1 MKLFRRTK
9 LFLLLG
15 SALWLFS
22 ARGFAADNIRIAF
35 SAISPTQGVLWV
47 ADVGGFLSKN
57 GLNAEII
64 YTRAAIETLVAGE
77 VQFGQMT
84 GSLMFSA
91 RLQGADPVM
100 IAGVQDVLNDRLVVR
115 PNINSVESLKGK
127 RIAVFRFGSA
137 SHMRLLNVLPR
148 YGMSER
154 DVTFLQV
161 GDAPERLI
169 AINSGSVEAT
179 LLSPPEH
186 FEAVRLGMTQREQA
200 LAERAQSLERV
211 KATLDQQVAQKL
223 QQERVRIAAEEQQR
237 AKLALGNDL
246 DQKTN
251 EISNLQEVLKQRD
264 IKLAEAQKAQAELI
278 RKQRELDDA
287 KRELDLTVE
296 KRVQA
301 DLTAERDKARKE
313 AEEELKLKVM
323 EKDQTITAM
332 QKQIEDLRRRAEQ
345 GSQQLQGE
353 VQEMELEALLTAK
366 FPRDTIQ
373 PVPKG
378 EFGGDVLHRVIGPL
392 NQVCGTIL
400 WECKRTKSW
409 SDGWLPKLRE
419 DQRAAKAEIAVI
431 ISQALP
437 KEVETFGLIDGVW
450 IADPKIALPL
460 ALSLRQTLIEVASAR
475 QASEGQQTKM
485 EMVYSYLTG
494 PRFRQRVQAIVEAF
508 SSMKEDL
515 DREKKAII
523 RQWAKREEQIDRVMQ
538 ATVGMYGDLQGI
550 AGKTLQEIEGLEF
563 QEALESPVEEDEPD
577 PQVGLF
583 KMK

>member
-1 MKLFRRTK
+1 M
-9 LFLLLG
+9 LLG

-186 FEAVRLGMTQREQA
+186 FEAVRLGMKILLNLRDLNVPYQGSGLVTTQRLVA
-200 LAERAQSLERV
+200 RNRDLARRFLRAYVEAIHAVRTNP
-211 KATLDQQVAQKL
+211 TLSK
-223 QQERVRIAAEEQQR
+223 R
-237 AKLALGNDL
+237 AFAKYR
-246 DQKTN
+246 QTK
-251 EISNLQEVLKQRD
+251 
-264 IKLAEAQKAQAELI
+264 
-278 RKQRELDDA
+278 DD
-287 KRELDLTVE
+287 
-296 KRVQA
+296 
-301 DLTAERDKARKE
+301 
-313 AEEELKLKVM
+313 
-323 EKDQTITAM
+323 
-332 QKQIEDLRRRAEQ
+332 KQIEDAYQTLR
-345 GSQQLQGE
+345 
-353 VQEMELEALLTAK
+353 EMVPQKPYPSIDGFRTIIQDAAARIPAAK
-366 FPRDTIQ
+366 NANPRDFMDT
-373 PVPKG
+373 
-378 EFGGDVLHRVIGPL
+378 
-392 NQVCGTIL
+392 
-400 WECKRTKSW
+400 
-409 SDGWLPKLRE
+409 
-419 DQRAAKAEIAVI
+419 
-431 ISQALP
+431 
-437 KEVETFGLIDGVW
+437 
-450 IADPKIALPL
+450 
-460 ALSLRQTLIEVASAR
+460 SLLE
-475 QASEGQQTKM
+475 E
-485 EMVYSYLTG
+485 
-494 PRFRQRVQAIVEAF
+494 
-508 SSMKEDL
+508 L
-515 DREKKAII
+515 DRSGY
-523 RQWAKREEQIDRVMQ
+523 ID
-538 ATVGMYGDLQGI
+538 
-550 AGKTLQEIEGLEF
+550 
-563 QEALESPVEEDEPD
+563 ALYR
-577 PQVGLF
+577 
-583 KMK
+583 

>member
-15 SALWLFS
+15 SALWLLS

-186 FEAVRLGMTQREQA
+186 FEAVRLGMKILLNLRDLNVPYQGSGLVTTQRLVA
-200 LAERAQSLERV
+200 RNRDLARRFLRAYVEAIHAVRTNP
-211 KATLDQQVAQKL
+211 TLSK
-223 QQERVRIAAEEQQR
+223 R
-237 AKLALGNDL
+237 AF
-246 DQKTN
+246 
-251 EISNLQEVLKQRD
+251 
-264 IKLAEAQKAQAELI
+264 
-278 RKQRELDDA
+278 A
-287 KRELDLTVE
+287 KYRQT
-296 KRVQA
+296 
-301 DLTAERDKARKE
+301 
-313 AEEELKLKVM
+313 
-323 EKDQTITAM
+323 KDE
-332 QKQIEDLRRRAEQ
+332 KQIEDAYQTLR
-345 GSQQLQGE
+345 
-353 VQEMELEALLTAK
+353 EMVPQKPYPSIDGFRTIIQDAAARIPAAK
-366 FPRDTIQ
+366 NANPRDFMDT
-373 PVPKG
+373 
-378 EFGGDVLHRVIGPL
+378 
-392 NQVCGTIL
+392 
-400 WECKRTKSW
+400 
-409 SDGWLPKLRE
+409 
-419 DQRAAKAEIAVI
+419 
-431 ISQALP
+431 
-437 KEVETFGLIDGVW
+437 
-450 IADPKIALPL
+450 
-460 ALSLRQTLIEVASAR
+460 SLLE
-475 QASEGQQTKM
+475 E
-485 EMVYSYLTG
+485 
-494 PRFRQRVQAIVEAF
+494 
-508 SSMKEDL
+508 L
-515 DREKKAII
+515 DRSGY
-523 RQWAKREEQIDRVMQ
+523 ID
-538 ATVGMYGDLQGI
+538 
-550 AGKTLQEIEGLEF
+550 
-563 QEALESPVEEDEPD
+563 ALYR
-577 PQVGLF
+577 
-583 KMK
+583 

>member
-15 SALWLFS
+15 SALWLLS
-22 ARGFAADNIRIAF
+22 ARGFAADNIRVAF

-186 FEAVRLGMTQREQA
+186 FEAVRLGMKILLNLRDLNVPYQGSGLVTTQRLVA
-200 LAERAQSLERV
+200 RNRDLARRFLRAYVEAIHAVRTNP
-211 KATLDQQVAQKL
+211 TLSK
-223 QQERVRIAAEEQQR
+223 R
-237 AKLALGNDL
+237 AF
-246 DQKTN
+246 
-251 EISNLQEVLKQRD
+251 
-264 IKLAEAQKAQAELI
+264 
-278 RKQRELDDA
+278 A
-287 KRELDLTVE
+287 KYRQT
-296 KRVQA
+296 
-301 DLTAERDKARKE
+301 
-313 AEEELKLKVM
+313 
-323 EKDQTITAM
+323 KDE
-332 QKQIEDLRRRAEQ
+332 KQIEDAYQTLR
-345 GSQQLQGE
+345 
-353 VQEMELEALLTAK
+353 EMVPQKPYPSIDGFRTIIQDAAARIPAAK
-366 FPRDTIQ
+366 NANPRDFMDT
-373 PVPKG
+373 
-378 EFGGDVLHRVIGPL
+378 
-392 NQVCGTIL
+392 
-400 WECKRTKSW
+400 
-409 SDGWLPKLRE
+409 
-419 DQRAAKAEIAVI
+419 
-431 ISQALP
+431 
-437 KEVETFGLIDGVW
+437 
-450 IADPKIALPL
+450 
-460 ALSLRQTLIEVASAR
+460 SLLE
-475 QASEGQQTKM
+475 E
-485 EMVYSYLTG
+485 
-494 PRFRQRVQAIVEAF
+494 
-508 SSMKEDL
+508 L
-515 DREKKAII
+515 DRSGY
-523 RQWAKREEQIDRVMQ
+523 ID
-538 ATVGMYGDLQGI
+538 
-550 AGKTLQEIEGLEF
+550 
-563 QEALESPVEEDEPD
+563 ALYR
-577 PQVGLF
+577 
-583 KMK
+583 

>member
-9 LFLLLG
+9 LVLLLG

-186 FEAVRLGMTQREQA
+186 FEAVRLGMKILLNLRDLNVPYQGSGLVTTQRLVA
-200 LAERAQSLERV
+200 RNRDLARRFLRAYVEAIHAVRTNP
-211 KATLDQQVAQKL
+211 TLSK
-223 QQERVRIAAEEQQR
+223 R
-237 AKLALGNDL
+237 AF
-246 DQKTN
+246 
-251 EISNLQEVLKQRD
+251 
-264 IKLAEAQKAQAELI
+264 
-278 RKQRELDDA
+278 A
-287 KRELDLTVE
+287 KYRQT
-296 KRVQA
+296 
-301 DLTAERDKARKE
+301 
-313 AEEELKLKVM
+313 
-323 EKDQTITAM
+323 KDE
-332 QKQIEDLRRRAEQ
+332 KQIEDAYQTLR
-345 GSQQLQGE
+345 
-353 VQEMELEALLTAK
+353 EMVPQKPYPSIDGFRTIIQDAAARIPAAK
-366 FPRDTIQ
+366 NANPRDFMDT
-373 PVPKG
+373 
-378 EFGGDVLHRVIGPL
+378 
-392 NQVCGTIL
+392 
-400 WECKRTKSW
+400 
-409 SDGWLPKLRE
+409 
-419 DQRAAKAEIAVI
+419 
-431 ISQALP
+431 
-437 KEVETFGLIDGVW
+437 
-450 IADPKIALPL
+450 
-460 ALSLRQTLIEVASAR
+460 SLLE
-475 QASEGQQTKM
+475 E
-485 EMVYSYLTG
+485 
-494 PRFRQRVQAIVEAF
+494 
-508 SSMKEDL
+508 L
-515 DREKKAII
+515 DRSGY
-523 RQWAKREEQIDRVMQ
+523 ID
-538 ATVGMYGDLQGI
+538 
-550 AGKTLQEIEGLEF
+550 
-563 QEALESPVEEDEPD
+563 ALYR
-577 PQVGLF
+577 
-583 KMK
+583 